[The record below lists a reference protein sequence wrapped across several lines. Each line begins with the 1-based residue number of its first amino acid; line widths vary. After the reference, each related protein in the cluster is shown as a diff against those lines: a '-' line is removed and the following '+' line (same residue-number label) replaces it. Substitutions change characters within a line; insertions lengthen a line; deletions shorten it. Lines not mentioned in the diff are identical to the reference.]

1 MDIKNFGQKLKME
14 ESTSTKVK
22 KEKEIFI
29 ESINI
34 LEQCLKQSENLAIN
48 FNIDLSIYEDPL
60 WMVIEN
66 ILLLKYNEI
75 IYELIFWYLYD
86 RVDED
91 GKIYPLIFEEED
103 KEPKEIKIRNA
114 SDLWRF
120 IEKNILNKE

>member
-1 MDIKNFGQKLKME
+1 MDIKTFGQKLKME

-34 LEQCLKQSENLAIN
+34 LEQCIKRSENLAIN
-48 FNIDLSIYEDPL
+48 FAIDLSIYEDSL

-66 ILLLKYNEI
+66 ILLLKYDEV

-86 RVDED
+86 RIDED

-103 KEPKEIKIRNA
+103 KEPKEIKIKNS
-114 SDLWRF
+114 SDLWKF
-120 IEKNILNKE
+120 IEKNILNKK